1 MTSRYLPPDTQS
13 WKGRPSPDR
22 AYLHEN
28 IRLLDLAGR
37 EVPKQE
43 SRAPVL
49 LGYACDEGVTRNLG
63 RPGAF
68 EGPMALRRALG
79 KMPLLREGTLL
90 WDAGDL
96 ACKERN
102 LETLQEEFSVAVG
115 QLIGNGYFPLAIGGG
130 HDIAYAHFLGLCEAL
145 PPETKIGILNFDAHL
160 DLRTPLPGAHSGSPF
175 LQIARLCKQEQREFH
190 YSCVGARRDA
200 NPQELWDRAVSL
212 DVMVVEREAME
223 AWKIDR
229 VLERITRFMEPLD
242 AVYLTID
249 LDGFSSAY
257 APGVSAASPMGFS
270 PGALLP
276 CVDSI
281 LGSGKL
287 LSMDIAELNPAQDRD
302 SQTAVLAASLV
313 HRVLHFPGLF

>member
-1 MTSRYLPPDTQS
+1 
-13 WKGRPSPDR
+13 
-22 AYLHEN
+22 
-28 IRLLDLAGR
+28 
-37 EVPKQE
+37 
-43 SRAPVL
+43 
-49 LGYACDEGVTRNLG
+49 
-63 RPGAF
+63 
-68 EGPMALRRALG
+68 
-79 KMPLLREGTLL
+79 
-90 WDAGDL
+90 
-96 ACKERN
+96 
-102 LETLQEEFSVAVG
+102 
-115 QLIGNGYFPLAIGGG
+115 
-130 HDIAYAHFLGLCEAL
+130 
-145 PPETKIGILNFDAHL
+145 
-160 DLRTPLPGAHSGSPF
+160 
-175 LQIARLCKQEQREFH
+175 
-190 YSCVGARRDA
+190 
-200 NPQELWDRAVSL
+200 
-212 DVMVVEREAME
+212 MVVEREAME

-302 SQTAVLAASLV
+302 SQTAVLAANLV